1 MKRTLQYGIERDLEI
16 KSFPAIRFVVQCTF
30 CIMGQQLIFGSKFNS
45 FLDVLKKF
53 VILIFFL
60 IIKGRPEAKRSNL
73 GQALTLIVIGRT
85 RVCCKMLR

>member
-1 MKRTLQYGIERDLEI
+1 
-16 KSFPAIRFVVQCTF
+16 
-30 CIMGQQLIFGSKFNS
+30 MGQQLIFGSKFNS

-73 GQALTLIVIGRT
+73 G
-85 RVCCKMLR
+85 